1 LRAPIPTNGSATAL
15 HSPTPLIQRNKIDR
29 LPVEY
34 LSLPLA
40 TSAQK

>member
-1 LRAPIPTNGSATAL
+1 LRAPIPANGAAAPPD
-15 HSPTPLIQRNKIDR
+15 SPMPLIQRNKIGR
-29 LPVEY
+29 LPVKF